1 MSMLTIGI
9 TGGIGSGKST
19 VAAVFALL
27 GIPVLQA
34 DHLAKTIMQENPEVR
49 EKLIAAFG
57 EAAYIN
63 NRLNTAHIA
72 NIVFKDPFQLSVLN
86 SIVHPVT
93 IAESIAWANRQQA
106 PYVIKEAALFF
117 ESGSS
122 QGLDGIIGVSAPGS
136 LRIKRV
142 MDRDGLSRQQI
153 LDRMQQQINADLKM
167 KLCDWV
173 IVNDEQQLIIPQV
186 LSLHQKLLALAA
198 T

>member
-1 MSMLTIGI
+1 MLTIGI

-34 DHLAKTIMQENPEVR
+34 DQLAKTIMQENREVQNR
-49 EKLIAAFG
+49 IITAFG

-63 NRLNTAHIA
+63 GRLNTAHIA
-72 NIVFKDPFQLSVLN
+72 NIVFKDPYQLSVLN

-93 IAESIAWANRQQA
+93 IAESIAWANRQKT

-122 QGLDGIIGVSAPGS
+122 QGLNGIIGVSAPGS

-142 MDRDGLSRQQI
+142 MDRDGLSRQQV

-173 IVNDEQQLIIPQV
+173 IVNDELQLIIPQV
-186 LSLHQKLLALAA
+186 LLLHKKLLALSGN
-198 T
+198 